1 MDGLAPI
8 THVAIKQGGKIYS
21 LPKPNRH
28 HDVIRLIV
36 TERPEIRYVDGQ
48 QGFLD
53 ANGVFLSRAAAKV
66 VAREL
71 GQLLPRAHDGDILF
85 SEDIW

>member
-8 THVAIKQGGKIYS
+8 THVAIKQCGKIYS

-28 HDVIRLIV
+28 FDVLGLMIENNETL
-36 TERPEIRYVDGQ
+36 PECRTY
-48 QGFLD
+48 GFLD
-53 ANGVFLSRAAAKV
+53 DDGVFLSPKAARI

-71 GQLLPRAHDGDILF
+71 GQLLPRAYDGDILF